1 MTDLQL
7 LTKIS
12 SLPPDLK
19 KEAED
24 FVDFLNNKV
33 SNAKIPKTKRI
44 LGIAKGTITM
54 NDNFEDPL
62 EVFKDY
68 M

>member
-1 MTDLQL
+1 MTDFQL
-7 LTKIS
+7 LIKIS

-24 FVDFLNNKV
+24 FVDFLKSKV
-33 SNAKIPKTKRI
+33 NVAETKKAKRI
-44 LGIAKGTITM
+44 LGIAKGSITM
-54 NDNFEDPL
+54 KDNFDDPIED
-62 EVFKDY
+62 FKDY